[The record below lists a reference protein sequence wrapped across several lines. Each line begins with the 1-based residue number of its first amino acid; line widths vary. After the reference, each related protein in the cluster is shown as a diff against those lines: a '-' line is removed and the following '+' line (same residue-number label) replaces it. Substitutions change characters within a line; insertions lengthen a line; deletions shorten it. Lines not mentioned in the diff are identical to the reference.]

1 MQTLSASSDVVHSY
15 LCRMHLKT
23 PQQVSNSTDSAEA
36 CVFYALPC
44 VVAATSVCRVTAK
57 LTEVSFPSRV
67 TEETFVLPIDLTIL
81 SVLLFYFLVSQ

>member
-1 MQTLSASSDVVHSY
+1 MQTLSASSDVVHSS

-23 PQQVSNSTDSAEA
+23 PQQVSNSTESAEA
-36 CVFYALPC
+36 C

-67 TEETFVLPIDLTIL
+67 TEETFVLPIDLIIL
-81 SVLLFYFLVSQ
+81 SVLLFSLLVSR